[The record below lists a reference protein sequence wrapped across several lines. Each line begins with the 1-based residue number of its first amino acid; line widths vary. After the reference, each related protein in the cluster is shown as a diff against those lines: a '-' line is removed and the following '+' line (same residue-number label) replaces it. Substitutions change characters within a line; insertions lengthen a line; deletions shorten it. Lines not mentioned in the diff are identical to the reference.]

1 MSTIDRTIGRVS
13 SDALNKRNKKE
24 VRINYGEASMT
35 DMAEYFELVKG
46 KYGLSSDY
54 ALAEKLGIA
63 QPEANLMRR
72 GLKIP
77 KPELCIKIAKLL
89 NKNPVEL
96 LLIAQKDK
104 APKQAKE
111 YWTLALTAVDVMLHV
126 PKSPKYIP
134 RKVAAIGEEL
144 RELETQTLT
153 YQGAEANAE
162 AVRLVQTAEHSI
174 DALMERWNI
183 WRKGEALYPSY
194 LLANQEAAKRGVT
207 IRRLLVLTREQ
218 MGQESVVADAI
229 QVMDDQQRVGIKIF
243 YSFRE
248 ELERAPAFHRFEEDY
263 KRRGAARDLNAAM
276 FDREI
281 LIFSQSYGQVQL
293 GVVGTPTP
301 ITMINQLQITW
312 KPELLRDLDPAP
324 LFDMTRYV
332 FDYSSPQAFKTE
344 LRRFTRSVT

>member
-1 MSTIDRTIGRVS
+1 MSEFAKYLEAI
-13 SDALNKRNKKE
+13 KE
-24 VRINYGEASMT
+24 RFA
-35 DMAEYFELVKG
+35 
-46 KYGLSSDY
+46 LSSDY

-104 APKQAKE
+104 APSSAKE

-126 PKSPKYIP
+126 PKTPKYIP
-134 RKVAAIGEEL
+134 RKVEAIGREL
-144 RELETQTLT
+144 RQLETQTLT

-162 AVRLVQTAEHSI
+162 AVRLVQTAEHAI
-174 DALMERWNI
+174 DAIMERWNI
-183 WRKGEALYPSY
+183 WKKGEALYPNY
-194 LLANQEAAKRGVT
+194 LLANQEAAKRGVV

-218 MGQESVVADAI
+218 LQQDSVVADAI
-229 QVMDDQQRVGIKIF
+229 QVMDDQQRAGIKIF
-243 YSFRE
+243 FAFRE
-248 ELERAPAFHRFEEDY
+248 ELERAPAFQRFEEDY
-263 KRRGAARDLNAAM
+263 EAQGAARDLNAAS

-293 GVVGTPTP
+293 GVVGVPTTL
-301 ITMINQLQITW
+301 TMITQLEITW
-312 KPELLRDLDPAP
+312 KPDLLRDLDPAP

-332 FDYSSPQAFKTE
+332 FEYKGPQAFNME
-344 LRRFTRSVT
+344 LARLMRSVE

>member
-1 MSTIDRTIGRVS
+1 MSEISAYLEAI
-13 SDALNKRNKKE
+13 KE
-24 VRINYGEASMT
+24 RF
-35 DMAEYFELVKG
+35 D
-46 KYGLSSDY
+46 LSSDY

-63 QPEANLMRR
+63 QPDANLIRR

-104 APKQAKE
+104 APSSAKE

-134 RKVAAIGEEL
+134 RKVEAIGREL
-144 RELETQTLT
+144 RQLETQTLT
-153 YQGAEANAE
+153 YEGAEANAE

-174 DALMERWNI
+174 DAIMERWNI
-183 WRKGEALYPSY
+183 WKIGEALYPNY
-194 LLANQEAAKRGVT
+194 LLANQAAAKRGVV
-207 IRRLLVLTREQ
+207 IRRLLVLTQEQ
-218 MGQESVVADAI
+218 LQQESVVTDAI
-229 QVMDDQQRVGIKIF
+229 QVMDDQHRAGIKIF
-243 YSFRE
+243 YAFRE
-248 ELERAPAFHRFEEDY
+248 ELERAPAFQRFEEDY
-263 KRRGAARDLNAAM
+263 RRQGAAKDLNAAM

-293 GVVGTPTP
+293 GVIGPPTP
-301 ITMINQLQITW
+301 ITMINQLEITW
-312 KPELLRDLDPAP
+312 KPRLLRDLDPAP

-332 FDYSSPQAFKTE
+332 FEYGGPQAFKIE
-344 LRRFTRSVT
+344 LARLKRSVA